1 MADRDEL
8 ANAIEQSLY
17 RHLCAT
23 DAGQTSKLEW
33 EWVADEIR
41 AGFLDDDLS
50 GGRRIAIIEQVG
62 SRPTEHV
69 VTLYE
74 DSWFIEHPIGC
85 TDQPC
90 PYTEAAMR
98 WDEPPLPHGR
108 YEMEM
113 NGDLINVMSDNED
126 LFRIVTPDPGESLRR
141 CGTCHGV
148 GHLYDGSEWMCPAC
162 DGHGTAPDP
171 QEEQQ

>member
-1 MADRDEL
+1 MSDDRLIEALDWVLDNWVDVHHRL
-8 ANAIEQSLY
+8 A
-17 RHLCAT
+17 
-23 DAGQTSKLEW
+23 AGEA
-33 EWVADEIR
+33 V
-41 AGFLDDDLS
+41 DLG

-90 PYTEAAMR
+90 PYTEAAMC

-126 LFRIVTPDPGESLRR
+126 LFRIVTPDPGE
-141 CGTCHGV
+141 
-148 GHLYDGSEWMCPAC
+148 A
-162 DGHGTAPDP
+162 
-171 QEEQQ
+171 Q